1 MATINVMDYGAVG
14 DGITDDTTAI
24 RRALSAGNY
33 NTIEFPAG
41 TFLIKGTLSVNSGTT
56 FKGAGIGLTKL
67 KLGDGYSL
75 DEIYFRDTNISP
87 IIVTKTLS
95 QEILFQDFTLTGNTK
110 KLLRTGWG
118 MGGIIAQNTAHV
130 RFERV
135 RTEWINITDDLVGY
149 AYGFGITSI
158 DADDIVYSF
167 CEGEYAGYQNF
178 GFFDRTTNSKMLDSF
193 SGMGHRTSSQ
203 IHRSCDNIEV
213 LRNRIIQTANP
224 GSLEPHGAFT
234 IHGRSGGEEASNIL
248 LEDNVIEMTGGYKSA
263 LQAFQASLN
272 LTARRNTI
280 KSNGE
285 GIRLGS
291 GKGALFENNTLISQ
305 KEAGLE
311 LEYGNIGINVIEGS
325 DAVLKSNSYQ
335 GFDTNNFADSTSII
349 SAKEDTQGL
358 SNDLYF
364 CKIYQ
369 NINGQISEV
378 KSVVNVDGE
387 KRIVRPI
394 IKY

>member
-1 MATINVMDYGAVG
+1 M
-14 DGITDDTTAI
+14 
-24 RRALSAGNY
+24 
-33 NTIEFPAG
+33 
-41 TFLIKGTLSVNSGTT
+41 
-56 FKGAGIGLTKL
+56 
-67 KLGDGYSL
+67 
-75 DEIYFRDTNISP
+75 
-87 IIVTKTLS
+87 
-95 QEILFQDFTLTGNTK
+95 
-110 KLLRTGWG
+110 
-118 MGGIIAQNTAHV
+118 
-130 RFERV
+130 
-135 RTEWINITDDLVGY
+135 VGY

-311 LEYGNIGINVIEGS
+311 LEYGNIGINVIEGLMRFS
-325 DAVLKSNSYQ
+325 KAIVIKVLTQIILLIQRQLYLQKKTLKVCQMTYIFANLSKYKR
-335 GFDTNNFADSTSII
+335 TNIRGKVS
-349 SAKEDTQGL
+349 
-358 SNDLYF
+358 
-364 CKIYQ
+364 CKC
-369 NINGQISEV
+369 
-378 KSVVNVDGE
+378 
-387 KRIVRPI
+387 
-394 IKY
+394 